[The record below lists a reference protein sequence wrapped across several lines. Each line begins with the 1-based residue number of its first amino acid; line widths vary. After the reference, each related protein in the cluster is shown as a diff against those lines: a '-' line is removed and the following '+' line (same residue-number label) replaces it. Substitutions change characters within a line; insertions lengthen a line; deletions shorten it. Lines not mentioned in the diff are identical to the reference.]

1 MFQIVLN
8 SLPKEILQF
17 FNVAKLAGSQF
28 FQLSG
33 IFLNPALILMVWVH
47 NEESKEKIAI
57 KEYSKSLN
65 DELKYYKKL
74 KEEIEGIFLK

>member
-1 MFQIVLN
+1 M
-8 SLPKEILQF
+8 
-17 FNVAKLAGSQF
+17 AGSQF